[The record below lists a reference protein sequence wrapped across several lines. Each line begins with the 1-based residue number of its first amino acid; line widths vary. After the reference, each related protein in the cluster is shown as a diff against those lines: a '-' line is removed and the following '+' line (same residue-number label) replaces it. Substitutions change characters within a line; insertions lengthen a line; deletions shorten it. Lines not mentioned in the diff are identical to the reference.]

1 MAEQWQATCLASEQ
15 ALSGQPLLLR
25 RQGLSTATV
34 RPPQL
39 FLGVAAD
46 PRLKPRPSQSS
57 SGFRRLTTSRFR
69 RRQQGQ
75 RPLQK
80 LLVCGWHLRN
90 TVLTSLERHGE
101 LCVRLSPLGA
111 SRTQRLVRGET
122 DIKTSKA
129 RFAIMDTN
137 RVGTS
142 PKAQRQ
148 GREGKQKLLVV
159 DGSH

>member
-39 FLGVAAD
+39 LLRVAAD

-57 SGFRRLTTSRFR
+57 SGFRRLTTSRFQQ
-69 RRQQGQ
+69 RQQGQ

-80 LLVCGWHLRN
+80 LLVCGWNLRN
-90 TVLTSLERHGE
+90 TVPTPLERHGE

-111 SRTQRLVRGET
+111 SRT
-122 DIKTSKA
+122 KTSPRGDRHKNKQSQVCDNGHKSRGHKSQSTA
-129 RFAIMDTN
+129 P
-137 RVGTS
+137 G
-142 PKAQRQ
+142 
-148 GREGKQKLLVV
+148 EG
-159 DGSH
+159 GEAEAASGG